1 MELQSDSEKPLRIV
15 TEVAALPKFYRAED
29 YHQGYFRNHPEQ
41 GYCQAV
47 IPPRSPNCAN
57 TLPIFWPGAK
67 KRRERCQGSF
77 SGRGNKKPREFLHGV
92 RRTEKQSA

>member
-15 TEVAALPKFYRAED
+15 TGVAALPKFYRAED

-47 IPPRSPNCAN
+47 IPPKIAKMRKHFAD
-57 TLPIFWPGAK
+57 IFAG
-67 KRRERCQGSF
+67 G
-77 SGRGNKKPREFLHGV
+77 
-92 RRTEKQSA
+92 